1 MRYGLPKTVEID
13 GEEFAIRYDY
23 RVILDVFEAMND
35 PDSSEEER
43 ALDVLQIF
51 YIAFDDLTDYDA
63 AMKAMF
69 CFINGGEEPQK
80 QKGPHLVD
88 WPMDFPRIIA
98 PVNRVLGYEVRA
110 VDYDI
115 ETNTGGVHWWTI
127 LSAYA
132 EIGDCLFA
140 QIVRIRDKK
149 AKGKPLDKSDREFYR
164 KNRDIIDIKQNYS
177 EAENNLV
184 NLWTGEKNRTAPETG
199 TV

>member
-1 MRYGLPKTVEID
+1 MSYGLPKSVEID
-13 GEEFAIRYDY
+13 GQEFSIRYDY
-23 RVILDVFEAMND
+23 RVILDIFEAMND
-35 PDSSEEER
+35 PDSSEEDR

-51 YIAFDDLTDYDA
+51 YVDFDELTDYDT
-63 AMKAMF
+63 AMKEVF
-69 CFINGGEEPQK
+69 RFINGGEEPREQR
-80 QKGPHLVD
+80 GPHLVD

-98 PVNRVLGYEVRA
+98 PVNRVLGYEARA

-164 KNRDIIDIKQNYS
+164 KNRDIIDIKQKYS
-177 EAENNLV
+177 EEENDLV
-184 NLWTGEKNRTAPETG
+184 NLWTGAK
-199 TV
+199 

>member
-1 MRYGLPKTVEID
+1 MSYGLPKSVEID
-13 GEEFAIRYDY
+13 GQEFSIRYDY
-23 RVILDVFEAMND
+23 RVILDIFEAMND
-35 PDSSEEER
+35 PDSSEEDR

-51 YIAFDDLTDYDA
+51 YVDFDELTDYDT
-63 AMKAMF
+63 AMKEVF
-69 CFINGGEEPQK
+69 RFINGGEEPRE

-98 PVNRVLGYEVRA
+98 PVNRVLGYEARA

-132 EIGDCLFA
+132 EIGVCLFV

-149 AKGKPLDKSDREFYR
+149 AKGKPLDKSDREF
-164 KNRDIIDIKQNYS
+164 
-177 EAENNLV
+177 
-184 NLWTGEKNRTAPETG
+184 TP
-199 TV
+199 